1 MPVIHSTAIIDT
13 EAPVADDIVIGA
25 GSIIRGRVTFGSGCV
40 IEPNVFISGDCR
52 IGDNCHIYNGA
63 VIGQDPQLIDPNDM
77 TPDGKTAI
85 GNNVIIR
92 EHVTIHRSLNAD
104 GDTRIG
110 NGCRLMA
117 GAHVAYNCCLG
128 NQVIAV
134 NNALLAG
141 FVTVGDGAFL
151 SGGAVV
157 HQYCRIGK
165 LVMLQG
171 QTAIAMHVPPF
182 MLCSGLN
189 KVVGINTVGMKQWE
203 GLDRNDRQEI
213 KEAYRLLYRSKL
225 NVQDA
230 VRQLEESHRG
240 PAVDELVKF
249 VKAALNDT
257 PPFRR
262 GVCPG

>member
-1 MPVIHSTAIIDT
+1 MSVIHPTAIIET
-13 EAPVADDIVIGA
+13 ESPVPADIQIGA
-25 GSIIRGRVTFGSGCV
+25 GCIVRGRVSFGSGCV
-40 IEPNVFISGDCR
+40 VEPCAFIVGDCS
-52 IGDNCHIYNGA
+52 IGDNCHFYNGA
-63 VIGQDPQLIDPNDM
+63 VIGQDPQLINPSEM
-77 TPDGKTAI
+77 TQDGKTVI

-92 EHVTIHRSLNAD
+92 EHVTVHRSLNASAE
-104 GDTRIG
+104 TRIG
-110 NGCRLMA
+110 DGCRIMA
-117 GAHVAYNCCLG
+117 GAHVAYNCVLG

-151 SGGAVV
+151 SGGVVV

-189 KVVGINTVGMKQWE
+189 KVVGINTVGMKQWQ

-230 VRQLEESHRG
+230 LRHLEESHRG
-240 PAVDELVKF
+240 PAVEELVAF
-249 VKAALNDT
+249 VKAALNDA